1 MTGGC
6 VAVSGGSHVH
16 VEARLKM
23 RIVVGGDHAGYNL
36 KEKILKKL
44 CADGH
49 DVHHVGSFSPDMVD
63 FPDIAR
69 MVCSAIINNTAER
82 GIMICGSGVGAAIA
96 CNKTPGI
103 RAAVVHDLYTA
114 RQCVEHD
121 NVKVMAIGQDIIGYQ
136 AACDLIEIFLK
147 SEFHNTEE
155 FVQRIKKLDDLD
167 NRVAHDG

>member
-1 MTGGC
+1 M
-6 VAVSGGSHVH
+6 
-16 VEARLKM
+16 K
-23 RIVVGGDHAGYNL
+23 IVIGGDHAGYDL

-44 CADGH
+44 SADGH
-49 DVHHVGSFSPDMVD
+49 EVLHAGSFTPDVVD

-69 MVCSAIINNTAER
+69 MVCAAITDHTAER

-121 NVKVMAIGQDIIGYQ
+121 NVTVMAIGQDIIGYQ
-136 AACDLIEIFLK
+136 AACDLIDIFLHA
-147 SEFHNTEE
+147 EFHDTEE
-155 FVQRIKKLDDLD
+155 FRQRIKKLDDLD
-167 NRVAHDG
+167 QRGAQDG